1 MSDGGWVATH
11 EDIAQR
17 VRSEREARDA
27 HMRLIEAFDVVPE
40 GLVYFDKDDRY
51 VLWNNRYSELYDNSS
66 DLIVAGARF

>member
-1 MSDGGWVATH
+1 MGSGVG

-51 VLWNNRYSELYDNSS
+51 VL
-66 DLIVAGARF
+66 